1 MKTIVFIHGWSVT
14 NLNTYGGLPERM
26 AAEAAVRGM
35 ALTVESI
42 FLGRYISFH
51 DEVTLGDIARA
62 LQAAL
67 EDRPQ
72 LTDFVCITHSTGG
85 PVVRLWWE
93 TYAADKKSPISHL
106 IMLAPANFGS
116 ALAQLGKGKLSRL
129 KSFFEGVEP
138 GQGVLDWLE
147 LGSDAAWTLNSNWIQ
162 NGRKQFGKSKTF
174 PFVLIGQSI
183 DRALYDHVNSYTGE
197 LGSDGVVRTAAANL
211 NANYL
216 QLKQD
221 ITVMANQAV
230 QVHNTLTAALTSA
243 SQKVPLLV
251 LGGKSHSGSKM
262 GIMASVAR
270 QTDDADGSQTV
281 EAILACMNV
290 ETGMDYARLY
300 TKFARETQAVQKAER
315 FEEETTLFLFKNTF
329 IHDLYSQVIFR
340 VCDHEGHPVTD
351 YDLIFTAGPE
361 DNPNHFPQ
369 DFVVDRQRNSH
380 NLNTVTY
387 YFNYTILK
395 DVKQLGLRVLP
406 RPDKGFVR
414 YYPCQIKA
422 SEVLFKLVLQ
432 PNATAMIDIVL
443 HRAVSREVF
452 ALEPTTPAALGLD
465 FSEVSWEGKP
475 II

>member
-1 MKTIVFIHGWSVT
+1 MKYIVLVHGWSVT
-14 NLNTYGGLPERM
+14 NLNTYGGLPQRM
-26 AAEAAVRGM
+26 AAEAVQRGM
-35 ALTVESI
+35 DLQLEHI
-42 FLGRYISFH
+42 FLSRYISFH
-51 DEVTLGDIARA
+51 DEVTLADIARA

-67 EDRPQ
+67 EERPE

-85 PVVRLWWE
+85 PVVRLWWD
-93 TYAADKKSPISHL
+93 TYYADKPSPISHL

-216 QLKQD
+216 ELKQD
-221 ITVMANQAV
+221 ITLLPNQAV
-230 QVHNTLTAALTSA
+230 QVENTLTAKLINA
-243 SQKVPLLV
+243 SQKVPLMV
-251 LGGKSHSGSKM
+251 LRGKSHSGSKM
-262 GIMASVAR
+262 GIMASVAPH
-270 QTDDADGSQTV
+270 TDDSDSSQTV
-281 EAILACMNV
+281 EAIFACMNV
-290 ETGMDYARLY
+290 ATGMDYARLY
-300 TKFARETQAVQKAER
+300 TKFARETQAVQKTEYV
-315 FEEETTLFLFKNTF
+315 EEETTLFLFKNTF
-329 IHDLYSQVIFR
+329 IHDIYSQVIFR
-340 VCDHEGHPVTD
+340 VRDHEGHAVID
-351 YDLIFTAGPE
+351 YDLIFTAGPD
-361 DNPNHFPQ
+361 DNPNHFPK

-395 DVKQLGLRVLP
+395 DVLQLGLRVLP
-406 RPDKGFVR
+406 RPDTGFVR
-414 YYPCQIKA
+414 YYPCHIKA
-422 SEVLFKLVLQ
+422 SEILFKLVMQ
-432 PNATAMIDIVL
+432 PNATAMIDIIL

-452 ALEPTTPAALGLD
+452 ALEPTTPETLGLD
-465 FSEVSWEGKP
+465 FSGVDWEGIP
-475 II
+475 VV